1 MPPPPIS
8 GLVPM
13 LHVADVA
20 RSIAF
25 YKHLGFEVG
34 NREPKDGPIHWCWLY
49 QPAAPDWKRGANL
62 MLATSE
68 CPIQASAQSSLFY
81 LYAADLVSL
90 REQLLAQGLKPGEIT
105 YPFYL
110 PKGELQLRDPDGFV
124 LMIAQSFDDT
134 P

>member
-1 MPPPPIS
+1 
-8 GLVPM
+8 M
-13 LHVADVA
+13 LHVADTR

-25 YKHLGFEVG
+25 YRYLGFEIG

-68 CPIQASAQSSLFY
+68 CPIDSKAQAFLFY
-81 LYAADLVSL
+81 LYATDLVAL
-90 REQLLAQGLKPGEIT
+90 RQQLLAQGLNPGEIS
-105 YPFYL
+105 YPPYL
-110 PKGELQLRDPDGFV
+110 PKGEFRLQDPDGFT